1 MGLSVFSAV
10 LQSKRLQKWWKKK
23 KQHRTSKTRARTEK
37 QSGEWPQHRLPC
49 KWPTPHG
56 CPESGLRRGLPATH
70 SVSSLPN
77 FSGRGWRSGEIPSE
91 AGEAVSVRETPDA
104 APDPHPVPCPCLRWA
119 ALTAGQGGCCPRVPL
134 GSGVQ
139 RGLFLL
145 LCRASVEDSRRKPLS
160 PWAPLATVDCK
171 TDVGSSSFS
180 SLYSFPEA
188 CPGGMAELAALHC
201 SGPRHPPRAVKGRV

>member
-37 QSGEWPQHRLPC
+37 QSG
-49 KWPTPHG
+49 
-56 CPESGLRRGLPATH
+56 
-70 SVSSLPN
+70 
-77 FSGRGWRSGEIPSE
+77 
-91 AGEAVSVRETPDA
+91 D
-104 APDPHPVPCPCLRWA
+104 
-119 ALTAGQGGCCPRVPL
+119 GGVEKSRPK
-134 GSGVQ
+134 Q
-139 RGLFLL
+139 EK
-145 LCRASVEDSRRKPLS
+145 RASVEDSRRKPLS

>member
-91 AGEAVSVRETPDA
+91 AGEAGKCGGLKKEAPLPMGPAGHRGLQDRCRLLFLQLPLLLPGGLSWWDGGTGSTSLLRTPPSPQGCQGEGLGARVS
-104 APDPHPVPCPCLRWA
+104 PVPGAPTG
-119 ALTAGQGGCCPRVPL
+119 TANKDHA
-134 GSGVQ
+134 
-139 RGLFLL
+139 RGLLDLL
-145 LCRASVEDSRRKPLS
+145 HIFK
-160 PWAPLATVDCK
+160 
-171 TDVGSSSFS
+171 
-180 SLYSFPEA
+180 
-188 CPGGMAELAALHC
+188 
-201 SGPRHPPRAVKGRV
+201 